1 MLGRAWGGLGYYRKS
16 MTEARP
22 SRTQGGQSIAAGR
35 VCCPAL
41 TGATPATWTAL
52 PVEALERAPSR
63 LAWTA
68 VICAA
73 LTVALMALQAHLQP
87 EIAAAQ
93 KQPHVLAMEGALVI
107 VSLLIVAA
115 YRMGLMRPRTSVYAS
130 LAFQILVAFSIAMFE
145 VSLPWPAEHP
155 VRGMSMLVTWIF
167 AAALFLPAS
176 PLQALAGAF
185 GSAGMGPLAYALTR
199 ATLYDPGLT
208 PKKMAVLYVPPF
220 LAAACAWWMSRLIF
234 RMECSMHHAREL
246 GSYEMEEV
254 LGIGGM
260 GEVWRARHR
269 LLKRESAIK
278 LIRAETLLAQSG
290 RQAEVLKRRFELE
303 ARAIAALTSP
313 HTVSL
318 YDFGTDQNGNF
329 YYAMELLQGLDLEQ
343 LVKRYGPQPAARV
356 VHMLHQ
362 ACESLEE
369 AHCAGIIHRD
379 IKPTN
384 LFLCRLGLEF
394 DFIKLLDFGL
404 ARWRLASGGGRM
416 TMDNITTGTPAFMAP
431 ELALGTDELDGRTDL
446 YGLGCVAYWL
456 LTGGLVFEEPTPTA
470 MALAH
475 VQKEPVKPSARTEVR
490 VSPELEKIILQCLSK
505 KPEDRPAS
513 ARLLRRMLEQCPEC
527 GTWTQEDAEA
537 WWRTNLPELYAAR
550 CPEPRVAG
558 MAAVPN
564 RSE

>member
-1 MLGRAWGGLGYYRKS
+1 MWATIEEGMR
-16 MTEARP
+16 EA
-22 SRTQGGQSIAAGR
+22 QGAKAQAGQTSAATR

-41 TGATPATWTAL
+41 TGATPTTWTAL
-52 PVEALERAPSR
+52 PVEALERAPAR
-63 LAWTA
+63 LAVTA

-73 LTVALMALQAHLQP
+73 LTVALMALQAYLQP

-93 KQPHVLAMEGALVI
+93 RQPHVLALEAVLI
-107 VSLLIVAA
+107 LVSLLIVAA
-115 YRMGLMRPRTSVYAS
+115 YRMGIMQPLASVYAG

-145 VSLPWPAEHP
+145 TSLPWPEGYP

-167 AAALFLPAS
+167 AAALFLPSS

-185 GSAGMGPLAYALTR
+185 GSALMGPAAYALTR
-199 ATLYDPGLT
+199 LTLHDPGLT
-208 PKKMAVLYVPPF
+208 ANKMAVLYAPPF
-220 LAAACAWWMSRLIF
+220 LVAGCAWWMSRLIF

-246 GSYEMEEV
+246 GSYEMEEP
-254 LGIGGM
+254 LGVGGM

-269 LLKRESAIK
+269 LLERESAIK

-290 RQAEVLKRRFELE
+290 RQADVLKRRFELE

-318 YDFGTDQNGNF
+318 YDFGVDQNGNF

-343 LVKRYGPQPAARV
+343 LVKRFGPQPAARV
-356 VHMLHQ
+356 VHILLQ

-369 AHCAGIIHRD
+369 AHCAGIVHRD

-394 DFIKLLDFGL
+394 DFVKLLDFGL

-431 ELALGTDELDGRTDL
+431 ELALGADELDGRTDL

-475 VQKEPVKPSARTEVR
+475 VQKEPVKPSSRTELR
-490 VSPELEKIILQCLSK
+490 ISAEFEEIILRCLSK
-505 KPEDRPAS
+505 KPEERPAS
-513 ARLLRRMLEQCPEC
+513 ARLLRRMLMQCPEH
-527 GTWTQEDAEA
+527 GAWTQEDAEA
-537 WWRTNLPELYAAR
+537 WWRTNLPELFAWR
-550 CPEPRVAG
+550 CPDPRVAG
-558 MAAVPN
+558 MAAAPS

>member
-1 MLGRAWGGLGYYRKS
+1 LQEPGRSWATIEEG
-16 MTEARP
+16 MTQAQGARA
-22 SRTQGGQSIAAGR
+22 QAGQTVAGTR

-41 TGATPATWTAL
+41 SGTTPTTWTAL

-63 LAWTA
+63 LALTA

-73 LTVALMALQAHLQP
+73 LTVTLMVLQAHLQP

-93 KQPHVLAMEGALVI
+93 RQPHVVALEAVLI
-107 VSLLIVAA
+107 LVSLLIVAA
-115 YRMGLMRPRTSVYAS
+115 YRMGVMRPRASVYAG
-130 LAFQILVAFSIAMFE
+130 LGFQILVAFSIAVFE
-145 VSLPWPAEHP
+145 VSLPWPQEYP

-176 PLQALAGAF
+176 PLQALVGAF
-185 GSAGMGPLAYALTR
+185 GSAAMGPAAYLLVR
-199 ATLYDPGLT
+199 ATLHDPGLT
-208 PKKMAVLYVPPF
+208 PNKMAVLYVPPF
-220 LAAACAWWMSRLIF
+220 LVAACAWWMSRLIF

-269 LLKRESAIK
+269 LLKREAAIK

-290 RQAEVLKRRFELE
+290 RQADLLKRRFELE

-318 YDFGTDQNGNF
+318 YDFGVDQNGNF

-343 LVKRYGPQPAARV
+343 LVKRFGPQPAARV
-356 VHMLHQ
+356 VYILRQ

-394 DFIKLLDFGL
+394 DFVKLLDFGL
-404 ARWRLASGGGRM
+404 ARWRLMSGGGRM
-416 TMDNITTGTPAFMAP
+416 TMDNITTGTPAYMAP
-431 ELALGTDELDGRTDL
+431 ELALGVDELDGRTDL

-475 VQKEPVKPSARTEVR
+475 VQKEPLKPSLRTEVR
-490 VSPELEKIILQCLSK
+490 ISAELEKIILQCLSK
-505 KPEDRPAS
+505 KPEERPAS
-513 ARLLRRMLEQCPEC
+513 ARLLRKMLEQCPEC
-527 GTWTQEDAEA
+527 GQWTQEDAEA
-537 WWRTNLPELYAAR
+537 WWRTNLPELFAAR

-558 MAAVPN
+558 MAAVPI

>member
-1 MLGRAWGGLGYYRKS
+1 MNPAQPA
-16 MTEARP
+16 TAP
-22 SRTQGGQSIAAGR
+22 TGQSIAAAR

-41 TGATPATWTAL
+41 TGATPTTWTAL

-63 LAWTA
+63 LAVTA
-68 VICAA
+68 VVCAA
-73 LTVALMALQAHLQP
+73 LTVALLMLQAHLQP

-93 KQPHVLAMEGALVI
+93 RQPHVVALEAVLVI
-107 VSLLIVAA
+107 VSLLLVAA
-115 YRMGLMRPRTSVYAS
+115 YRLGVMRPLASVYIG
-130 LAFQILVAFSIAMFE
+130 LGFQILIAFSIAMFE
-145 VSLPWPAEHP
+145 VSLPWPADYP
-155 VRGMSMLVTWIF
+155 VRGMSMLVTWIL

-176 PLQALAGAF
+176 PLQALIGAF
-185 GSAGMGPLAYALTR
+185 GSAAMGPAAYVLTR
-199 ATLYDPGLT
+199 FTIHDPGLT
-208 PKKMAVLYVPPF
+208 PNKMAVLYVPPF
-220 LAAACAWWMSRLIF
+220 LVAGCAWWMSRLIF

-246 GSYEMEEV
+246 GSYEMEEQ

-290 RQAEVLKRRFELE
+290 RQADILRRRFELE

-318 YDFGTDQNGNF
+318 YDFGVDQNGNF

-343 LVKRYGPQPAARV
+343 LVKRFGPQPASRV
-356 VHMLHQ
+356 VFLLHQ

-404 ARWRLASGGGRM
+404 ARWRLMSGGGRM
-416 TMDNITTGTPAFMAP
+416 TMDNITTGTPAYMAP
-431 ELALGTDELDGRTDL
+431 ELALGAEELDGRTDL

-456 LTGGLVFEEPTPTA
+456 LTGRLVFEEPTPTA

-475 VQKEPVKPSARTEVR
+475 VQKEPNRPSSCAEVR
-490 VSPELEKIILQCLSK
+490 ISPELEQLILQCLSK

-513 ARLLRRMLEQCPEC
+513 ARLLRRMLEQCPEW
-527 GTWTQEDAEA
+527 GEWTQEDAEA

-558 MAAVPN
+558 MAGISP

>member
-1 MLGRAWGGLGYYRKS
+1 LQEPGRSWATIEEG
-16 MTEARP
+16 MTQAQGARA
-22 SRTQGGQSIAAGR
+22 QAGQTVAGTR

-41 TGATPATWTAL
+41 SGTTPTTWTAL

-63 LAWTA
+63 LALTA

-73 LTVALMALQAHLQP
+73 LTVTLMVLQAHLQP

-93 KQPHVLAMEGALVI
+93 RQPHVVALEAVLI
-107 VSLLIVAA
+107 LVSLLIVAA
-115 YRMGLMRPRTSVYAS
+115 YRMGVMRPRASVYAG
-130 LAFQILVAFSIAMFE
+130 LGFQILVAFSIGVFE
-145 VSLPWPAEHP
+145 VSLPWPAEYP

-176 PLQALAGAF
+176 PLQALVGAF
-185 GSAGMGPLAYALTR
+185 GSAAMGPAAYLLVR
-199 ATLYDPGLT
+199 ATLHDPGLT
-208 PKKMAVLYVPPF
+208 PNKMAVLYVPPF
-220 LAAACAWWMSRLIF
+220 LVAACAWWMSRLIF

-269 LLKRESAIK
+269 LLKREAAIK

-290 RQAEVLKRRFELE
+290 RQADLLKRRFELE

-318 YDFGTDQNGNF
+318 YDFGVDQNGNF

-343 LVKRYGPQPAARV
+343 LVKRFGPQPAARV
-356 VHMLHQ
+356 VYILRQ

-394 DFIKLLDFGL
+394 DFVKLLDFGL
-404 ARWRLASGGGRM
+404 ARWRLMSGGGRM
-416 TMDNITTGTPAFMAP
+416 TMDNITTGTPAYMAP
-431 ELALGTDELDGRTDL
+431 ELALGVDELDGRTDL

-475 VQKEPVKPSARTEVR
+475 VQKEPLKPSSRTEVR
-490 VSPELEKIILQCLSK
+490 ISAELEKIILQCLSK
-505 KPEDRPAS
+505 KPEERPAS
-513 ARLLRRMLEQCPEC
+513 ARLLRKMLEQCPEC
-527 GTWTQEDAEA
+527 GQWTQEDAEA
-537 WWRTNLPELYAAR
+537 WWRTNLPELFAAR

-558 MAAVPN
+558 MAAVPI

>member
-1 MLGRAWGGLGYYRKS
+1 
-16 MTEARP
+16 MTDA
-22 SRTQGGQSIAAGR
+22 GGQRQAAQRSIEGAR

-41 TGATPATWTAL
+41 SGETLTTWTA
-52 PVEALERAPSR
+52 EALERAPAR
-63 LAWTA
+63 LAVTA
-68 VICAA
+68 VVCAA
-73 LTVALMALQAHLQP
+73 LTVTLLVLQAHLQP

-93 KQPHVLAMEGALVI
+93 RQPHVMALEAVLLI
-107 VSLLIVAA
+107 ASLLIVAA
-115 YRMGLMRPRTSVYAS
+115 YRVGVLEARLSVSVGLG
-130 LAFQILVAFSIAMFE
+130 FQVLVALCIAMFE
-145 VSLPWPAEHP
+145 VSLPWAAEQP

-167 AAALFLPAS
+167 AASLFLPAS

-185 GSAGMGPLAYALTR
+185 LSAAMGPAAYFLTR
-199 ATLYDPGLT
+199 AVIRDPGLT
-208 PKKMAVLYVPPF
+208 ASKMAILYVPPF

-246 GSYEMEEV
+246 GSYEMEEM
-254 LGIGGM
+254 LGAGGM

-290 RQAEVLKRRFELE
+290 RQAEMMKRRFELE

-318 YDFGTDQNGNF
+318 FDFGVDQNGNF

-343 LVKRYGPQPAARV
+343 LVKRFGPQPAPRV
-356 VHMLHQ
+356 VEILRQ

-394 DFIKLLDFGL
+394 DFVKLLDFGL

-431 ELALGTDELDGRTDL
+431 ELALGADDLDGRTDL

-475 VQKEPVKPSARTEVR
+475 VQKQPPKPSSRTELR
-490 VSPELEKIILQCLSK
+490 ISPELERIILQCLEK

-513 ARLLRRMLEQCPEC
+513 ARLLRKMLEQCPEC
-527 GTWTQEDAEA
+527 HGWTQEDAEA

-558 MAAVPN
+558 LTPVPT
-564 RSE
+564 RSG

>member
-1 MLGRAWGGLGYYRKS
+1 MAEGQDR
-16 MTEARP
+16 RP
-22 SRTQGGQSIAAGR
+22 PDAQRSVAGAR

-41 TGATPATWTAL
+41 SGTTPTTWTAL

-63 LAWTA
+63 LAVTA
-68 VICAA
+68 VVCAG
-73 LTVALMALQAHLQP
+73 LTVAMLVLQAHLQP

-93 KQPHVLAMEGALVI
+93 RQPHVVALEAVLVI
-107 VSLLIVAA
+107 VSLLLAAA
-115 YRMGLMRPRTSVYAS
+115 YRMGFLQPRASVYAS
-130 LAFQILVAFSIAMFE
+130 LAFQILVAFCIAMFE
-145 VSLPWPAEHP
+145 VSLPWPPDQP

-176 PLQALAGAF
+176 PLQALVGAF
-185 GSAGMGPLAYALTR
+185 ASAAMGPAAYLLVR
-199 ATLYDPGLT
+199 ATIHDPGLT
-208 PKKMAVLYVPPF
+208 PSRMAVLYVPPF
-220 LAAACAWWMSRLIF
+220 LVAACAWWMSRLIF

-246 GSYEMEEV
+246 GSYDLEEV

-269 LLKRESAIK
+269 LLKRQAAVK

-290 RQAEVLKRRFELE
+290 RQADILKRRFELE

-318 YDFGTDQNGNF
+318 FDFGVDQNGNF
-329 YYAMELLQGLDLEQ
+329 YYAMELLQGLDLEA
-343 LVKRYGPQPAARV
+343 LVKRFGPQPAPRV
-356 VHMLHQ
+356 AHLLRQ

-384 LFLCRLGLEF
+384 LFLCRLGMEF
-394 DFIKLLDFGL
+394 DFVKLLDFGL
-404 ARWRLASGGGRM
+404 ARWRWASGGGRM

-431 ELALGTDELDGRTDL
+431 ELALGAEELDGRTDL

-475 VQKEPVKPSARTEVR
+475 VQKEPVKPSLRTEVR
-490 VSPELEKIILQCLSK
+490 ISPDLERIILECLSK
-505 KPEDRPAS
+505 KPEERPAS
-513 ARLLRRMLEQCPEC
+513 ARLLRKRLEQCPEC
-527 GTWTQEDAEA
+527 GAWTQEDAEG

-558 MAAVPN
+558 VAAIPGG
-564 RSE
+564 SA

>member
-1 MLGRAWGGLGYYRKS
+1 
-16 MTEARP
+16 MTDAD
-22 SRTQGGQSIAAGR
+22 GQRQAAQRSIAGAR

-41 TGATPATWTAL
+41 SGGTPTTWTAL
-52 PVEALERAPSR
+52 PAEALERAPAR
-63 LAWTA
+63 LAVTA
-68 VICAA
+68 VVCAT
-73 LTVALMALQAHLQP
+73 LTVTLLVLQTHLQP

-93 KQPHVLAMEGALVI
+93 RQPHVMALEAVLLI
-107 VSLLIVAA
+107 ASLLIVAA
-115 YRMGLMRPRTSVYAS
+115 HRLGVLEPRLSVYAG
-130 LAFQILVAFSIAMFE
+130 LGFQVLVAFCIAMFE
-145 VSLPWPAEHP
+145 MALPWAPGQP

-167 AAALFLPAS
+167 AASLFLPAS

-185 GSAGMGPLAYALTR
+185 LSAAMGPAAYLLTR
-199 ATLYDPGLT
+199 AAIHDPGLT
-208 PKKMAVLYVPPF
+208 ASKLAILYVPPF
-220 LAAACAWWMSRLIF
+220 LAAGCAWWMSRLIF
-234 RMECSMHHAREL
+234 RMECSVHHAREL
-246 GSYEMEEV
+246 GSYEMEEM
-254 LGIGGM
+254 LGAGGM

-290 RQAEVLKRRFELE
+290 RQAEMMKRRFELE

-318 YDFGTDQNGNF
+318 FDFGVDQNGNF

-343 LVKRYGPQPAARV
+343 LVKRFGPQPAPRV
-356 VHMLHQ
+356 VEILRQ

-394 DFIKLLDFGL
+394 DFVKLLDFGL

-431 ELALGTDELDGRTDL
+431 ELALGADDLDGRTDL

-475 VQKEPVKPSARTEVR
+475 VQKEPPKPSARTELR
-490 VSPELEKIILQCLSK
+490 ISPELERIILQCLEK

-513 ARLLRRMLEQCPEC
+513 ARLLRKMLEQCPEC
-527 GTWTQEDAEA
+527 HGWTQDDAET

-558 MAAVPN
+558 LAPVPT
-564 RSE
+564 RSG

>member
-1 MLGRAWGGLGYYRKS
+1 
-16 MTEARP
+16 MTDA
-22 SRTQGGQSIAAGR
+22 GGQRQAAQRSIEGAR

-41 TGATPATWTAL
+41 SGETPTTWTAL
-52 PVEALERAPSR
+52 PAEALERAPAR
-63 LAWTA
+63 LAVTA
-68 VICAA
+68 VVCAA
-73 LTVALMALQAHLQP
+73 LTVTLLVLQAHLQP

-93 KQPHVLAMEGALVI
+93 QQPHVLALEAVLLI
-107 VSLLIVAA
+107 ASLLIVAA
-115 YRMGLMRPRTSVYAS
+115 YRVGVLEARLSVSVGLG
-130 LAFQILVAFSIAMFE
+130 FQVLVALCIAMFE
-145 VSLPWPAEHP
+145 VSLPWAAEQP

-167 AAALFLPAS
+167 AASLFLPAS

-185 GSAGMGPLAYALTR
+185 LSAAMGPAAYLLTR
-199 ATLYDPGLT
+199 AVIHDPGLT
-208 PKKMAVLYVPPF
+208 ASKMAILYVPPF

-246 GSYEMEEV
+246 GSYEMEEM
-254 LGIGGM
+254 LGTGGM

-290 RQAEVLKRRFELE
+290 RQAEMMKRRFELE

-318 YDFGTDQNGNF
+318 FDFGVDQNGNF

-343 LVKRYGPQPAARV
+343 LVKRFGPQPAPRV
-356 VHMLHQ
+356 VEILRQ

-394 DFIKLLDFGL
+394 DFVKLLDFGL

-431 ELALGTDELDGRTDL
+431 ELALGADDLDGRTDL

-475 VQKEPVKPSARTEVR
+475 VQKQPPKPSSRTELR
-490 VSPELEKIILQCLSK
+490 ISPELERIILQCLEK

-513 ARLLRRMLEQCPEC
+513 ARLLRKMLEQCPEC
-527 GTWTQEDAEA
+527 HGWTQDDAEA

-558 MAAVPN
+558 LTPVPT
-564 RSE
+564 RSG